1 MRAHVY
7 PVCVCCFYCWPFPCS
22 LVAVEEDESV
32 MKRSALRCVIQSWL
46 SWSLGNLFA
55 TSSCLHMFF
64 LNKYGT
70 VKSVDLLVFDQE
82 RKARL
87 EC

>member
-7 PVCVCCFYCWPFPCS
+7 PVCVAFTVGLF

-64 LNKYGT
+64 LSKYGT